1 MITHNSRRLAAATWC
16 APQTTLPRSIIGLV
30 RTPFLTSLLSTGLTL
45 ALTLTLPLVLG
56 LTLLPT
62 GCANA
67 DTHTGKASY
76 YHDKFHGR
84 RTASGAVYNRNLMTA
99 AHKHLPL
106 GTEVRVTDV
115 NTGRSVEVVINDRGP
130 FVKGRVIDLS
140 RRAATELG
148 MIKRGTAPVR
158 VEVLSRPGRRSG
170 A

>member
-1 MITHNSRRLAAATWC
+1 MMTLNSRRLSAAALR
-16 APQTTLPRSIIGLV
+16 APKTTLPRSIIGLV
-30 RTPFLTSLLSTGLTL
+30 RTPFLTSLFTL
-45 ALTLTLPLVLG
+45 ALGLPLVLG
-56 LTLLPT
+56 LTLIPT

-67 DTHTGKASY
+67 DIQTGKASF

-106 GTEVRVTDV
+106 GTRVRVTDL
-115 NTGRSVEVVINDRGP
+115 NTGRSVEVLVNDRGP

-148 MIKRGTAPVR
+148 MIKRGVAPVR
-158 VEVLSRPGRRSG
+158 VEVLSRPSRRSG
-170 A
+170 V